1 MQSSLVVLLCAV
13 AGYSILSISQAGQKV
28 GLHTIPQ
35 RPARGWA
42 IWTLATAGTA
52 VSFFLVLVALGIGSV
67 ALVGAM
73 TGTGMAALTVI
84 SHYVLRERVGRRE
97 LAGVAIIALG
107 AGLAGA
113 VPLGTEEG
121 AQVDLLYWSLAAVGS
136 VYLIGAVA
144 VRVRARRGM
153 ILGGLAG
160 SLAAFS
166 QLFQKLGTLTLSMED
181 GIGPLLLDLVTNP
194 PILISVV
201 ITVSS
206 MLIAQ
211 LAYTSGEAIRIIP
224 SYTAHASA
232 VPVLGGVF
240 VFDEQLQPAH
250 WVGVGLLFVGTMV
263 LVFSRRPESGDA
275 TNPSGD

>member
-1 MQSSLVVLLCAV
+1 MQSSLIVLLCAV
-13 AGYSILSISQAGQKV
+13 SGYSILSISQAGQKI
-28 GLHTIPQ
+28 GLHTIP
-35 RPARGWA
+35 RNRLRGWG
-42 IWTLATAGTA
+42 IWILATTGTA

-84 SHYVLRERVGRRE
+84 SHYVLHERVGRRE
-97 LAGVAIIALG
+97 LVGVALIALG

-113 VPLGTEEG
+113 VPLGTEQG
-121 AQVDLLYWSLAAVGS
+121 ARVGLLYRSLAIVGG
-136 VYLIGAVA
+136 VYLLGASLM
-144 VRVRARRGM
+144 RVKSRRGI

-166 QLFQKLGTLTLSMED
+166 QLFQKLGTLSLSLDD
-181 GIGPLLLDLVTNP
+181 GLRAVLLDLIANP

-201 ITVSS
+201 ITVTS

-240 VFDEQLQPAH
+240 VFDERLEPAH
-250 WVGVGLLFVGTMV
+250 WLGVSLLFVGTMI
-263 LVFSRRPESGDA
+263 LVFARRSESSTESG
-275 TNPSGD
+275 S